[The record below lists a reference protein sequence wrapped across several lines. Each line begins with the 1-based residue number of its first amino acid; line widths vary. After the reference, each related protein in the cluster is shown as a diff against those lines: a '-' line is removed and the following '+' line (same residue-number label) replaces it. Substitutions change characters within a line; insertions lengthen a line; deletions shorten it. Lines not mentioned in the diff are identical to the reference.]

1 MRYFHS
7 NKNFNQYKPE
17 LSFWEKMKKKN
28 QKREVL
34 TPKSPDILANP
45 FKREAPKPKSYKKI
59 LFTTIVLVIFFGWPT
74 LMLTLP
80 YFKINNINI
89 VGTKISKPQE
99 VEDYVRYG
107 DYFKD
112 GLLSRKNYFL
122 FPQSTVAKKIQD
134 KFLYQN
140 VEIKK
145 VFPNSIQIIV
155 TEKPASIIYD
165 NNGIIFLLDQDGK
178 IIKKTELSYSQTIPN
193 APILNSNASSTL
205 TTPINPTSLAIYEQ
219 TKAEYG
225 NFPIINDPKPIN
237 TKNEGILSA
246 KLIIA
251 AQMWQ
256 KYLKEQGVREVKFFS
271 TDETDFNLKITTD
284 KPWHILIN
292 TENDASAQMRNLKT
306 ILISNNPTNYVDL
319 RFGERVYWK

>member
-1 MRYFHS
+1 
-7 NKNFNQYKPE
+7 
-17 LSFWEKMKKKN
+17 
-28 QKREVL
+28 
-34 TPKSPDILANP
+34 
-45 FKREAPKPKSYKKI
+45 
-59 LFTTIVLVIFFGWPT
+59 
-74 LMLTLP
+74 MLTLP
-80 YFKINNINI
+80 YFKINNISI
-89 VGTKISKPQE
+89 TGTKISKPQE

-122 FPQSTVAKKIQD
+122 FPQTTVAKKIQG

-155 TEKPASIIYD
+155 FEKPASIIYD
-165 NNGIIFLLDQDGK
+165 NNGTVFLLDQDGK
-178 IIKKTELSYSQTIPN
+178 IIKKTELSYNHTIPN
-193 APILNSNASSTL
+193 APILNSSASG
-205 TTPINPTSLAIYEQ
+205 TPTITIDPTSLAIYEQ

-225 NFPIINDPKPIN
+225 DFPIINDSKPIN
-237 TKNEGILSA
+237 TKDTTTLSA
-246 KLIIA
+246 KLIST

-256 KYLKEQGVREVKFFS
+256 KYLKEQGIGEVQFFS
-271 TDETDFNLKITTD
+271 TDETDFNLKITTN

-292 TENDASAQMRNLKT
+292 TESDTDAQMRNLKT
-306 ILISNNPTNYVDL
+306 ILQSNSPTNYVDL